1 MSGRLQNDFFN
12 QFAERLHA
20 NGFTVTPTKGKA
32 SVVPR
37 WQNPKPTDSEWLRK
51 VLRSNRYA
59 GCNVGIVCGR
69 VIAIDIDADDP
80 AEAER
85 LKGLAVQYLGPT
97 SFQRIGRYPWTL
109 LLYRPIGSILSSE
122 IGFIGVL
129 SFGKQ
134 FIAYGIHHDTGK
146 SYQWTDS

>member
-32 SVVPR
+32 PVVPR

-59 GCNVGIVCGR
+59 GCNIGIVCGR
-69 VIAIDIDADDP
+69 VLAIDIDEDAP

-85 LKGLAVQYLGPT
+85 LKALAAERLGPT
-97 SFQRIGRYPWTL
+97 PFERIGRHPRTL
-109 LLYRPIGSILSSE
+109 LLYR
-122 IGFIGVL
+122 
-129 SFGKQ
+129 
-134 FIAYGIHHDTGK
+134 
-146 SYQWTDS
+146 